1 MQGEAGYSAGCNERG
16 RGCRMWGQGIVQG
29 VMRGEGNQPV
39 SEKKLPA
46 KLPSE
51 TVDLEEEN

>member
-1 MQGEAGYSAGCNERG
+1 MAGYSAACNERGRGVQDGAGYSAGCNERG
-16 RGCRMWGQGIVQG
+16 RGVHK
-29 VMRGEGNQPV
+29 PV